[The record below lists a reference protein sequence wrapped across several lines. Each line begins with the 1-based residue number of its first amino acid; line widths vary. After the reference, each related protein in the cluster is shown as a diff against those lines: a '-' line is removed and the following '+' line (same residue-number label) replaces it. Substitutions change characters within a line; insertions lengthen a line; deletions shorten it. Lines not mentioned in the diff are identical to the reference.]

1 VKLFTILFGALA
13 TALLPLAACTSQTAQ
28 PPSTVTVTA
37 SSPGKSAA
45 ASAPVTL
52 PDFTN
57 QNAEIARNK
66 LENLGLTDVKLT
78 SANPKYTFVIQAAN
92 WTVVSMEPPPGT
104 VVQPSDPVIVKVT
117 KP

>member
-1 VKLFTILFGALA
+1 MRIFVALA
-13 TALLPLAACTSQTAQ
+13 TTLAVAACSSHSAQ

-45 ASAPVTL
+45 ASRPITL

-57 QNAEIARNK
+57 QNAEIARKK
-66 LENLGLTDVKLT
+66 LESLGLTDVKLT

-92 WTVVSMEPPPGT
+92 WTVVSMEPPAGT
-104 VVQPSDPVIVKVT
+104 VVQPGDPVIVKVT